1 MTQPKSKSVNRPT
14 RVLGAFAL
22 LGVMGLLA
30 AGCGSA
36 AGDRP
41 SPPRLAPVASAQRQ
55 AARHAAVGPTAARGA
70 SAASSRPGATV
81 KVTHTQYGSVLA
93 DKNGRALYLFTR
105 DRTSVSQ
112 CYGDCAGRWPPFLTG
127 GVPATGTGAQANLLG
142 RTRRRDGSTQVTY
155 RGHPLYYYIG
165 DRRPG
170 QVLCQDVEEFGGRWY
185 VLTRRGSAVL

>member
-1 MTQPKSKSVNRPT
+1 MRQPKSKSVNRPT
-14 RVLGAFAL
+14 RVLGALAL
-22 LGVMGLLA
+22 LGVTGLLA

-41 SPPRLAPVASAQRQ
+41 SPSRPAPVVSTQRQ
-55 AARHAAVGPTAARGA
+55 SGRHAAAGPTASRGA
-70 SAASSRPGATV
+70 SVSSSRPGATV
-81 KVTHTQYGSVLA
+81 KVTRSQYGSVLV
-93 DKNGRALYLFTR
+93 DKSGRALYLFTR

-112 CYGDCAGRWPPFLTG
+112 CYGACADRWPPFLTG
-127 GVPATGTGAQANLLG
+127 GVPMPGTGAQANLLG
-142 RTRRRDGSTQVTY
+142 RTRRREGSTQVTY
-155 RGHPLYYYIG
+155 HGHPLYYYIG

>member
-1 MTQPKSKSVNRPT
+1 MTQPKSNGVNGPT
-14 RVLGAFAL
+14 RVLGVLAL
-22 LGVMGLLA
+22 VAVTALLA

-36 AGDRP
+36 ASDRR
-41 SPPRLAPVASAQRQ
+41 SPPRPAPVAGTQRQ
-55 AARHAAVGPTAARGA
+55 AVRDGAAGRTAARGT
-70 SAASSRPGATV
+70 SAASSRAGATV
-81 KVTHTQYGSVLA
+81 KLTPTRYGNVLV
-93 DKNGRALYLFTR
+93 DKRGRALYLFTR
-105 DRTSVSQ
+105 DHTPVSQ

-127 GVPATGTGAQANLLG
+127 GVPVAGTGAQANLLG

-185 VLTRRGSAVL
+185 VVTRRGNAVL